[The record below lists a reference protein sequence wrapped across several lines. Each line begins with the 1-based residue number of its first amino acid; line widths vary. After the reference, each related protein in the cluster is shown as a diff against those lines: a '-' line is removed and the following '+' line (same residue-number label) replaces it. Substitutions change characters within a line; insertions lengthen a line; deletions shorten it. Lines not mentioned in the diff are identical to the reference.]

1 MFVLSKFYTS
11 VFPVLENEVS
21 LVIEYSEFFLFVQ
34 L

>member
-21 LVIEYSEFFLFVQ
+21 LVIGYSEFFLFV
-34 L
+34 